1 MTEHMPTDAE
11 VRERFIDDAINRAE
25 VTGFLATLYV
35 TDKAR
40 VDFNRWLAEVR
51 CEAAEKALREAASA
65 AVTEGEG
72 VPWDHDHDRATV
84 SAWLLGLAARIAQG
98 GQL

>member
-40 VDFNRWLAEVR
+40 ADFDRWLAEVR

-65 AVTEGEG
+65 AVTEEEG
-72 VPWDHDHDRATV
+72 IPWDRDHDRATV
-84 SAWLLGLAARIAQG
+84 SAWLEDRAASLARGEGA
-98 GQL
+98 